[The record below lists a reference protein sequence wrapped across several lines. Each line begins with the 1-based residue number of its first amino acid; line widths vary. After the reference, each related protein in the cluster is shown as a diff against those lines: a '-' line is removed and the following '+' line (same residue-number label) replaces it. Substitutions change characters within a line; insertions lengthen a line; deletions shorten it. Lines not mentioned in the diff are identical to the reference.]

1 MHKFCIKKLPTG
13 ERVHKKDHFHD
24 QRCASCLDN
33 EDDDHILQCTKQR
46 SIRKKVLNQ
55 INLLRNTVDP
65 KLCGIMREGLM
76 TYFKGES
83 VSTAMLRLRGQED
96 VDKNQTFKRYT
107 LLIDEQV
114 VIGWDNLLRGKFS
127 KQWKIQQKAFIT
139 RRKLPDPRAYA
150 RARKNKKRKEAKN
163 NKGTKKKNKT
173 EAFHAFFQ
181 AIIPIIQ
188 ETWTDRCIDRNT
200 PVLGGRIVAEYDS
213 LTKKITHLYT
223 LKEMV
228 LPEDESKIFNEPLK
242 TRLADTNQQLK
253 KWINRW
259 REVIDHSMKRV
270 KELAQDNSKPIWR
283 HFTANKPAK
292 TTVSRKTNKGKKA
305 TLKKMHNNPLTNVFK
320 RMKKKRSSSRVLQA
334 KKTKYKMNHMISK
347 LYTQLGKKRST
358 SRTKIVMDVEI
369 QEIDDRFGDVPK

>member
-13 ERVHKKDHFHD
+13 ARVHKKDHFHD
-24 QRCASCLDN
+24 QRCASCLDD
-33 EDDDHILQCTKQR
+33 EDDDHILQCTNRR
-46 SIRKKVLNQ
+46 SIRKKIINQ

-65 KLCGIMREGLM
+65 KLCDILREGLM

-96 VDKNQTFKRYT
+96 VDNNQIYKRYT

-139 RRKLPDPRAYA
+139 RRKLLDPRAYA
-150 RARKNKKRKEAKN
+150 RAQKNKKRKAKN
-163 NKGTKKKNKT
+163 DKVTKKKNRT
-173 EAFHAFFQ
+173 EEFHAFFQ

-188 ETWTDRCIDRNT
+188 ETWKDRCIDRNT
-200 PVLGGRIVAEYDS
+200 PVLGGRIAAEYDS
-213 LTKKITHLYT
+213 LTKKVSHLYT

-228 LPEDESKIFNEPLK
+228 LPEDELKIYNEPLA

-259 REVIDHSMKRV
+259 KEVIDHSMKRV

-292 TTVSRKTNKGKKA
+292 TTVSRKTNKGKQA

-334 KKTKYKMNHMISK
+334 TTMKYKMNNIISK
-347 LYTQLGKKRST
+347 MYMKMGKKRST
-358 SRTKIVMDVEI
+358 SRAKTVMEVEL
-369 QEIDDRFGDVPK
+369 QTIDDRFGDVPK